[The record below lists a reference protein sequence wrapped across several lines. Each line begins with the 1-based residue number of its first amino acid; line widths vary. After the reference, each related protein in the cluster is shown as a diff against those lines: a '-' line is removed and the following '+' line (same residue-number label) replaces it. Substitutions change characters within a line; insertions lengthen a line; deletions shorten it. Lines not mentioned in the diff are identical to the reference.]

1 MPAAIKSPDQ
11 RYVACQSLDNKIV
24 VFDVAGGKFRPKRK
38 KTFQGHLVAGYACVP
53 TFSPDMSYICSGDG
67 EGKVFIWDW
76 KTGKL
81 YSKFR
86 VSFLIILCTYMSY
99 MTYYV
104 LSFLPKFTENR
115 NFGP

>member
-1 MPAAIKSPDQ
+1 MHSMPAAIKSPDN

-86 VSFLIILCTYMSY
+86 VSTLNIYFHI
-99 MTYYV
+99 
-104 LSFLPKFTENR
+104 F
-115 NFGP
+115 

>member
-1 MPAAIKSPDQ
+1 MHSMPAAIKSPDN

-86 VSFLIILCTYMSY
+86 VSTFNIHFHI
-99 MTYYV
+99 
-104 LSFLPKFTENR
+104 F
-115 NFGP
+115 